1 MLKVMVV
8 DDEAPGR
15 KAIVK
20 LIEQSGLPVEVV
32 AEAKNGEEALDLIR
46 ANKPHIVVTD
56 MSMPVMNGQQFL
68 ARLHRE
74 YEEIKAIVI
83 SGYSQFEY
91 LKAALKYQACEYV
104 LKPVAVSELREAM
117 NKAIRAVDEF
127 SDRQLGRKS
136 SLDMA
141 RLKTEVFLQHVA
153 ERRIAN
159 GADIRRQ
166 VRELGLPAESAGY
179 RAAVC
184 RIRQFQGIS
193 ASRFR
198 GNADLYMF
206 GLENIMR
213 EVLRDEGTLMFKTDD
228 RSRLCLILPCSAYPD
243 LRAGEALGAFQQAV
257 AHTLGGDVAVGLSA
271 AFASLEELP
280 DAYQAALLALHRCA
294 FAYAGLTISSPDGE
308 PAPAVAELLS
318 SFDMR
323 RLSHAF
329 DAGNARDVRLT
340 LDEFVRKISSRP
352 ATTIGDVQRE
362 LARLAEA
369 AKSAMPGLP
378 AKFAPL
384 FEAAAIGGVME
395 AGGLQAYLDELVR
408 AAEAFA
414 ELSRDAPESM
424 RIVQD
429 IVRYLDAHYFEDVSL
444 IDVATRY
451 HIDPS
456 YLSKLFKSATQENFI
471 EYVTRKRMEKAC
483 ELLASPER
491 KINEIAELVGY
502 ENQRYFSQV
511 FKKHTSQTPSEYRES
526 IGHA

>member
-1 MLKVMVV
+1 MLRVMVV

-20 LIEQSGLPVEVV
+20 LIEQLELPVEVV

-46 ANKPHIVVTD
+46 MNKPHIVVTD
-56 MSMPVMNGQQFL
+56 MFMPIMNGQLFL
-68 ARLHRE
+68 ERLHRD

-83 SGYSQFEY
+83 SGYSQFDY

-104 LKPVAVSELREAM
+104 LKPVALSELREAM
-117 NKAIRAVDEF
+117 NKAIRAVNEF
-127 SDRQLGRKS
+127 SDRQLERKS

-141 RLKTEVFLQHVA
+141 KLRTEVFLQHVA

-159 GADIRRQ
+159 AADIRRQ
-166 VRELGLPAESAGY
+166 ARELGLPAESAGY
-179 RAAVC
+179 RVAVC

-193 ASRFR
+193 ASQFR

-206 GLENIMR
+206 GLENVMR
-213 EVLRDEGTLMFKTDD
+213 EVLRDEGTLLFKTDD
-228 RSRLCLILPCSAYPD
+228 RSRLCLILPCSSYPD

-257 AHTLGGDVAVGLSA
+257 AQTLGGDVAVGLSS
-271 AFASLEELP
+271 AFAGLEELP
-280 DAYQAALLALHRCA
+280 DAFQAALSALSRCE
-294 FAYAGLTISSPDGE
+294 FAYTGLTISPADK
-308 PAPAVAELLS
+308 APAAPAELLS
-318 SFDMR
+318 SFDLR

-329 DAGNARDVRLT
+329 GAGNARDAGLT
-340 LDEFVRKISSRP
+340 LDEFARKIASRP
-352 ATTIGDVQRE
+352 STTIGDVQRE
-362 LARLAEA
+362 LARLAEL
-369 AKSAMPGLP
+369 AKASMPGMP
-378 AKFAPL
+378 AKHAPL
-384 FEAAAIGGVME
+384 FEATAIGGVME
-395 AGGLQAYLDELVR
+395 AGGLQSYLNGVTL
-408 AAEAFA
+408 AAEAYA
-414 ELSRDAPESM
+414 ESRRDAPESV
-424 RIVQD
+424 RTVQD
-429 IVRYLDAHYFEDVSL
+429 IVRYLDEHYFEDVGL

-456 YLSKLFKSATQENFI
+456 YLSKLFKTVTQENFI

-526 IGHA
+526 LGHA